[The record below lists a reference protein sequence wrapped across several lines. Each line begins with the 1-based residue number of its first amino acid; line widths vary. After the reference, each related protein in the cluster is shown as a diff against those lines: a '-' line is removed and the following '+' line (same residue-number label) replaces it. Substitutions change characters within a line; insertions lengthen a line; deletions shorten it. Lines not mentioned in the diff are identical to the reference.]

1 MSLSDSTHQVKICR
15 SRKADEITKLNKRMK
30 IPKDAYNVV
39 GRTSP
44 GWSFQNN
51 GLTNEE
57 LNETEKEHLKE
68 IRQLKRELEIEKEK
82 SKMVSVFLFI
92 LLYFIIQNIL
102 QYTYFI
108 LLNLT

>member
-1 MSLSDSTHQVKICR
+1 MSLSDSTHQVKNRR

-44 GWSFQNN
+44 GWSFQNS

-57 LNETEKEHLKE
+57 LNETENEQVKE
-68 IRQLKRELEIEKEK
+68 IRQLKRQLQLEKEK
-82 SKMVSVFLFI
+82 SRMVSVFLYI
-92 LLYFIIQNIL
+92 W
-102 QYTYFI
+102 
-108 LLNLT
+108 

>member
-39 GRTSP
+39 GGTSP
-44 GWSFQNN
+44 GWIFQNS

-57 LNETEKEHLKE
+57 LNETENEQVIE
-68 IRQLKRELEIEKEK
+68 IRQLKRQLQLEKEK
-82 SKMVSVFLFI
+82 SRMVSIFLYI
-92 LLYFIIQNIL
+92 W
-102 QYTYFI
+102 
-108 LLNLT
+108 